1 MRDDLL
7 LNSGGDLKINGS
19 GDIMLTESVRQAVA
33 IRLRWFFSEWRF
45 APDYGVPWFEDV
57 LVKNPN
63 DARIRQLIREECM
76 AVEGVKDVRGIDLT
90 VDSATREA
98 VMRLKIVT
106 AEQTYAEE
114 LKIKI

>member
-7 LNSGGDLKINGS
+7 LNGGGDLKINGS
-19 GDIMLTESVRQAVA
+19 GDIMLTESVRQAVV

-63 DARIRQLIREECM
+63 DARIRRLIREECM
-76 AVEGVKDVRGIDLT
+76 AVEGVKDVRDIELT
-90 VDSATREA
+90 VGPATREA

-106 AEQTYAEE
+106 EERTYAEE